1 MEAKEKAEIL
11 VSQFMGLKEF
21 NSDFES
27 SGYAGMDLLMAK
39 ECALIATSNEYHQ
52 LREQLVNLRS
62 CKVIESENVYL
73 TRLQNLID
81 EEAAVKQAIEDLC

>member
-21 NSDFES
+21 NSEFES
-27 SGYAGMDLLMAK
+27 SGWAVMNLLMAK
-39 ECALIATSNEYHQ
+39 ECAIISASNEYHQ
-52 LREQLVNLRS
+52 LREQLFNLKSSR
-62 CKVIESENVYL
+62 VIEFENVYL
-73 TRLQNLID
+73 TRLQSLIN